1 MRAKHDSHGRPG
13 QIRLIPGNFILPLRE
28 PFQTARRDGVE
39 RFDVERSACLNVK
52 RRKERKERE
61 RRDVSTE
68 SDDKKEQQQQ
78 RSKIK
83 DQRRR
88 RPD

>member
-1 MRAKHDSHGRPG
+1 
-13 QIRLIPGNFILPLRE
+13 LRE

-68 SDDKKEQQQQ
+68 SDDKKEQQQRATDKDQ

-83 DQRRR
+83 DYDDRI
-88 RPD
+88 D